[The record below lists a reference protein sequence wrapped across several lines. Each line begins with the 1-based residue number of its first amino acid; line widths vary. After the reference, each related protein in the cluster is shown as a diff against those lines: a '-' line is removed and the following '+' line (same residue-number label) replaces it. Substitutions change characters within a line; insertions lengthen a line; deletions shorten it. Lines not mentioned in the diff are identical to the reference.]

1 LKKNIKSGDCANWIK
16 SMAMDLAAV
25 GGSVLIFQALYWLA
39 HVVSKTFVLKYGA
52 MTVYDR
58 NQVCQFVCS
67 FVKVWITYCH
77 SLVLGWVSSHSP
89 TSADTFWRVRVC
101 VQCRGVQYVVYAT
114 PSPGAMAR

>member
-1 LKKNIKSGDCANWIK
+1 
-16 SMAMDLAAV
+16 MALDLAAV

-67 FVKVWITYCH
+67 FVKGSAICCLCYPIAWRNGEAFLKAD
-77 SLVLGWVSSHSP
+77 SLDGAVNNSDMQLPLYLFLGY
-89 TSADTFWRVRVC
+89 TSYTN
-101 VQCRGVQYVVYAT
+101 T
-114 PSPGAMAR
+114 PAHT